1 MSLSSTGRMRVGLL
15 VGLLGLTTLTMGAM
29 HTKYGRPLWK
39 MIGVSCPIDSVT
51 PDQVEATRQRG
62 LDRLRGNQ
70 LAPTRPALGL
80 KLDETTP
87 EQALG
92 WAKAEGLDCRTEVK
106 GMHYVKCINVLPA
119 RIGQPFSQPLID
131 EVALAFNPAG
141 KLIAVDT
148 WRTRLTGDEAS
159 TVFERLTASLQEEL
173 GAPTSTLGEA
183 TPAYLEGGLLHLASK
198 DFRFSNYVASVS
210 ATNLAEKGIAVRE
223 QYQSAVKPLSPRMR

>member
-70 LAPTRPALGL
+70 LAPTRPA
-80 KLDETTP
+80 
-87 EQALG
+87 
-92 WAKAEGLDCRTEVK
+92 LDCRTEVK